1 MVYKDVCLK
10 GLPDEGLD
18 NCLSLKERATLVRNY
33 VGLDKRS
40 RLDVTLVL
48 RSLRLLSMATR
59 TISRAQAVLRPALE
73 RFRDK
78 AKRYELFECYAL

>member
-40 RLDVTLVL
+40 RLDVTRNVVASL
-48 RSLRLLSMATR
+48 LRLSSCALFDHHSVDSMVMLGSVSPLT
-59 TISRAQAVLRPALE
+59 TCITPS
-73 RFRDK
+73 K
-78 AKRYELFECYAL
+78 SY

>member
-1 MVYKDVCLK
+1 MIGWRSQRPTTSMRSGGACLMVYKDVCLK

-48 RSLRLLSMATR
+48 RS
-59 TISRAQAVLRPALE
+59 
-73 RFRDK
+73 
-78 AKRYELFECYAL
+78 

>member
-48 RSLRLLSMATR
+48 RS
-59 TISRAQAVLRPALE
+59 
-73 RFRDK
+73 
-78 AKRYELFECYAL
+78 